1 MVNDR
6 LPRLIFA
13 SSEASA
19 EMLYATKYSVP
30 DAFLFLMQNGKKTIL
45 LSDLEIDRGRKQA
58 KVDEVI
64 ALSSIESALEKRLK
78 RKPPIE
84 KTIAHFLR
92 KRRIRRAAVPYN
104 FPLGLASELAKEN
117 ILVVPVTGLFWSERE
132 FKQQKNSS

>member
-13 SSEASA
+13 SSEESA
-19 EMLYATKYSVP
+19 DMLYATKFSVP
-30 DAFLFLMQNGKKTIL
+30 DAFLFLLQNGKKTIL

-64 ALSSIESALEKRLK
+64 ALSSIEHALEKRLK
-78 RKPPIE
+78 SKPPIE

-92 KRRIRRAAVPYN
+92 KRRVKRAAVPYS
-104 FPLGLASELAKEN
+104 FPIGLAAELAKEGVQ
-117 ILVVPVTGLFWSERE
+117 VVPVPGLYWS
-132 FKQQKNSS
+132 